1 MKKLKTYK
9 TVLFFS
15 LYLVSLSTFGETG
28 NIKSLTLGKSSQ
40 TRQIKSVVILGNSI
54 VAHPAAPDLGWNADW
69 GMAASTRDSD
79 FVHLIMSGIHQVDNT
94 VTFHFQ
100 NISTFESGY
109 DTYNLTQLSAFQNPD
124 MLIIKISENVNQQ
137 TAASRNFALYYSH
150 LIKYLAPTDNTVKV
164 IVDGFWPS
172 TVNDIV
178 RNYALTNNY
187 PFVTLPDLFS
197 SDVSNTAAGLFSDPG
212 VANHPSDKGM
222 RNIATRILAR
232 ISPYF
237 AGNTWVI
244 PSGWDGVTTSDWT
257 VTPGVNDGTS
267 EDKPF
272 LIETP
277 EHLARLA
284 ELVNSGSSYA
294 GKFFKLIA
302 DIDLTNKNW
311 TCIGSINPFS
321 GNFDGIGHIIKNLS
335 ITKWTNNIGLFGLIN
350 CATIKNLG
358 IESGTITCGGSNAG
372 AIVGESSGTATNL
385 SVISNCY
392 NKANIVKG
400 ATDPRVYIGGIGGLL
415 LNNSRIDHC
424 YNLGNISNDGNA
436 NSSQSGGIVGAVA
449 TNSTVFSSYS
459 AGIVTGNN
467 LKGGVV
473 GSNWS
478 ATTYAYYD
486 SDVCVGTNSATQAM
500 GNTTN
505 TANVKGM
512 TTDEMKSNAFV
523 TALNDGLNTWV
534 ASSGNYPKLF
544 WEKLSTGF
552 NTITNSNIHIYSNN
566 KSILINGASTKE
578 PFIVMNLMGQT
589 QKKGVIDSA
598 SVKLDLLNT
607 GIYIVRVGDY
617 GTKVIV
623 K

>member
-1 MKKLKTYK
+1 MKKSKILLIT
-9 TVLFFS
+9 LLLPFISIFA
-15 LYLVSLSTFGETG
+15 G
-28 NIKSLTLGKSSQ
+28 NNESLTLRKSSQ
-40 TRQIKSVVILGNSI
+40 THQIKSVVILGNSI

-69 GMAASTRDSD
+69 GMAASARDSD

-94 VTFHFQ
+94 VTFQFQ

-109 DTYNLTQLSAFQNPD
+109 DTYDLTQLSAFQNPD

-137 TAASRNFALYYSH
+137 TAASRNFALYYSN
-150 LIKYLAPTDNTVKV
+150 LIKYLAPTDNTVKI

-197 SDVSNTAAGLFSDPG
+197 SDVSNSAAGLFSDSG

-237 AGNTWVI
+237 AGNTWEI
-244 PSGWDGVTTSDWT
+244 PSGWDGVTTTDWT
-257 VTPGVNDGTS
+257 VTPGVNDGAS
-267 EDKPF
+267 ADKPF

-277 EHLARLA
+277 EHLAKLA
-284 ELVNSGSSYA
+284 GLVNGGNSYA
-294 GKFFKLIA
+294 GKFFKLMA

-311 TCIGSINPFS
+311 TCIGYINPFS
-321 GNFDGIGHIIKNLS
+321 GNFDGNGHIIKNLS
-335 ITKWTNNIGLFGLIN
+335 ITKWSQNIGLFGLIN
-350 CATIKNLG
+350 SATIKNLG
-358 IESGTITCGGSNAG
+358 IESGTITCGGSNVG
-372 AIVGESSGTATNL
+372 AIVGEATGTATNL

-392 NKANIVKG
+392 NKANLVKG
-400 ATDPRVYIGGIGGLL
+400 ATDPRVYIGGIAGLL
-415 LNNSRIDHC
+415 LNNSWIDHC
-424 YNLGNISNDGNA
+424 YNLGNITNDGNA

-449 TNSTVFSSYS
+449 TNSTIFSCYS
-459 AGIVTGNN
+459 AGVIIGNN

-478 ATTYAYYD
+478 ATSYAYYD
-486 SDVCVGTNSATQAM
+486 SNVCSGLNTATQAM

-512 TTDEMKSNAFV
+512 TTVDMKSSTFV
-523 TALNDGLNTWV
+523 TALNGGLNTWV

-544 WEKLSTGF
+544 WEKLSTGINSHKEDAF
-552 NTITNSNIHIYSNN
+552 KVFSCNSSITIVGAINGKIFIITDILGRTIKQGKINQNSISIDLPSKGIYVVRIGEQCT
-566 KSILINGASTKE
+566 KILI
-578 PFIVMNLMGQT
+578 
-589 QKKGVIDSA
+589 
-598 SVKLDLLNT
+598 
-607 GIYIVRVGDY
+607 
-617 GTKVIV
+617 
-623 K
+623 